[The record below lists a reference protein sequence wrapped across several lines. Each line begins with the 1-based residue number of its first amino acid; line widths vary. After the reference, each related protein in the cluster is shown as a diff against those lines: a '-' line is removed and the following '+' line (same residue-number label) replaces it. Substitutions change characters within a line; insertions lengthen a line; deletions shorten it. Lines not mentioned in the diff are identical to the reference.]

1 MAISDDA
8 PKASF
13 RLGMLLYDA
22 RYRSYTIQALFLLAL
37 ATLVAWLASNAVAN
51 LDKLGYIPSF
61 SFLGERAGYDISMKL
76 IGYTHDDTHARA
88 LLVGLV
94 NTLFISALG
103 CVTATIIGVTAGV
116 LRLSKNWVIARLM
129 TLYVEVFRNVPLLLW
144 LLIIFAIMTESTP
157 APNAFRGDNPSAH
170 MWFWHSVAVTNRY
183 VAIPEPLFYRS
194 LGDIDL
200 SIFKVSLDLILI
212 VAAIVGGVSGQQG
225 PAETRDTDPER
236 HWRTPKNLWQSLLLI
251 FGPVLI
257 VLFALGFHL
266 GYPVL
271 KGFNFSGGIIAPN
284 FFFTLWFGLS
294 IYTGT
299 YIAEIVR
306 SGIQAIS
313 RGQSEAA
320 YALGL
325 RPGRTMSLVILPQAL
340 RVIVP
345 PLISQFLNLTK
356 NSTLAAAISYP
367 DLTAT
372 LGGITLNQ
380 TGRALECILLMMAIY
395 LVISLLISL
404 AMNIFNRSV
413 RLKER

>member
-1 MAISDDA
+1 MAITDNA

-22 RYRSYTIQALFLLAL
+22 RYRSITIQILFLIAL
-37 ATLVAWLASNAVAN
+37 MLGLGWLASNAVVN
-51 LDKLGYIPSF
+51 LDKMGYVPSF
-61 SFLGERAGYDISMKL
+61 SFLTQRAGYDISFKL
-76 IGYTHDDTHARA
+76 IDYTHDDTHFRA

-103 CVTATIIGVTAGV
+103 CITATIIGVTAGV

-129 TLYVEVFRNVPLLLW
+129 TLYVEIFRNVPLLLW
-144 LLIIFAIMTESTP
+144 LLVIFAILTEATP
-157 APNAFRGDNPSAH
+157 APNAFRGANPAAH
-170 MWFWHSVAVTNRY
+170 MWLWHSVAVTNRY
-183 VAIPEPLFYRS
+183 VALPAPLFSRS
-194 LGDIDL
+194 LGSVQTDMLTLVAVI
-200 SIFKVSLDLILI
+200 IASLLVNRFVVHRASAVQYATGVRPTTWWKSLLILF
-212 VAAIVGGVSGQQG
+212 VPAI
-225 PAETRDTDPER
+225 A
-236 HWRTPKNLWQSLLLI
+236 LL
-251 FGPVLI
+251 VM
-257 VLFALGFHL
+257 LGFHFE
-266 GYPVL
+266 YPVL
-271 KGFNFSGGIIAPN
+271 KGFNFSGGIQAPN
-284 FFFTLWFGLS
+284 FVFALWLGLS

-306 SGIQAIS
+306 SGILAVS

-325 RPGRTMSLVILPQAL
+325 RPGRTMSLVVLPQAL

-345 PLISQFLNLTK
+345 PMISQFLNLTK

-380 TGRALECILLMMAIY
+380 TGRALECVLLMMMIY
-395 LVISLLISL
+395 LIISLLISL
-404 AMNIFNRSV
+404 AMNLFNRSV
-413 RLKER
+413 SLKER